1 MALLIL
7 FNIRGLD
14 MKTYIPKAAEIEKK
28 WYLVDANDK
37 ILGRLATEIAK
48 VLSGKN
54 KPIYTPHLDVGD
66 FVVVINAGKVKV
78 TGGKEQKK
86 IYYHYSGYPGGMKER
101 TYQQVLDKRPE
112 MIIRHAVRGMLPK
125 SSLGRKMFKK
135 LKVYPG
141 EKHPHQ
147 AQQPERL
154 EL

>member
-1 MALLIL
+1 VALLIL

-66 FVVVINAGKVKV
+66 FVVVINAEKVKV

-101 TYQQVLDKRPE
+101 TYQQVLEKRPE

-125 SSLGRKMFKK
+125 SKLGRKMLKK

>member
-1 MALLIL
+1 MALPIL

-125 SSLGRKMFKK
+125 SKLGRKMFKK